1 MTVREK
7 LELQK
12 AIDLRN
18 AVREFDFLH
27 EIENNAIYESIE
39 YNAKAVFNRI
49 DHLATYYGRERSELF
64 DVLIDTLQALK
75 QIKDQEG

>member
-7 LELQK
+7 LELQN

-27 EIENNAIYESIE
+27 EIENNAIYENIE
-39 YNAKAVFNRI
+39 CNAKAVFNRI
-49 DHLATYYGRERSELF
+49 EQLATYYGRDRSELF